1 MDKLVQLLL
10 ELETVSLNDISKIPD
25 DIQHVLV
32 VQIEELQDQLR
43 MILR

>member
-10 ELETVSLNDISKIPD
+10 ALETVSLNDISKIPD